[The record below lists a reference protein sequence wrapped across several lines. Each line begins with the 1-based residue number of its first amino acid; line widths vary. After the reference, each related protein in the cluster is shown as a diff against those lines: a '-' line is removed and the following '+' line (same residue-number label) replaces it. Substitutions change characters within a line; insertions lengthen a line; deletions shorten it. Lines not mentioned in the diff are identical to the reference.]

1 MALSP
6 GLGLKVFMALG
17 LDTESPVPTLTL
29 AATVLL
35 IMLSSQFCVS
45 SSASWPICIFHK
57 ILSTSP
63 Q

>member
-6 GLGLKVFMALG
+6 GLGLEVLMALARG
-17 LDTESPVPTLTL
+17 TRSPVPPFTL

-45 SSASWPICIFHK
+45 SSAS
-57 ILSTSP
+57 
-63 Q
+63 

>member
-6 GLGLKVFMALG
+6 GLGLEVLMALG
-17 LDTESPVPTLTL
+17 LDTKSPVPAFAL

-45 SSASWPICIFHK
+45 SSAS
-57 ILSTSP
+57 
-63 Q
+63 